1 LRGFNDTA
9 GAVVSQKEKR
19 KSSNLS
25 DINRPDCLESRK
37 AFLSLARKRENRPDA
52 AELATRPKLELVKD
66 SGPSYAFRNTPR
78 PLCSG
83 WRALS
88 VFSGC
93 GGFDLGFL
101 QEGVFSQQAI
111 DIDRVALETYSH
123 NLSEV
128 ARIADLASF
137 VPSAAASDV
146 LLAGAPCQGFSTAG
160 KRLLDDPRN
169 ALLMR
174 VADIA
179 IANRTKVLVVE
190 NVPAALSGKHR
201 HLWIALEDRLR
212 AAGYN
217 VRRILLEGDKSGLA
231 QRRKRLFLICW
242 KGSDCI
248 NLGLESKDSISL
260 RHALASLSLANDKE
274 LVWPDPNGKDAK
286 IIKHIKPGQKLSNV
300 RLSARSVSTWE
311 IPEVFG
317 LVSNPE
323 RDVLIAVAR
332 LRRRD
337 RVRSYGDGDPV
348 SIDRINQFLGRMAKR
363 DTRRLVQRGFLR
375 EIDGEFELS
384 HTYNGRY
391 RRLSW
396 EDVSPTVDTR
406 FGRVDLFV
414 HPEDDRGFTAREA
427 ARIQGFPDNF
437 VFLGKPK
444 EVFTQIGNAVPPPMA
459 AALAKLV
466 REAILKA

>member
-1 LRGFNDTA
+1 M
-9 GAVVSQKEKR
+9 
-19 KSSNLS
+19 
-25 DINRPDCLESRK
+25 
-37 AFLSLARKRENRPDA
+37 RE
-52 AELATRPKLELVKD
+52 
-66 SGPSYAFRNTPR
+66 SGPAYAFREKPS
-78 PLCSG
+78 PLSSG

-88 VFSGC
+88 VFSGS

-101 QEGVFSQQAI
+101 QEGIFSQQAI
-111 DIDRVALETYSH
+111 DIDHVACETYSR

-128 ARIADLASF
+128 ARVADLTSF
-137 VPSAAASDV
+137 VPSAETSDV

-179 IANRTKVLVVE
+179 IANQTKVLVVE
-190 NVPAALSGKHR
+190 NVPAALSGQHR
-201 HLWIALEDRLR
+201 HLWVALEDRLR

-217 VRRILLEGDKSGLA
+217 VRRILLEGNKCGLA
-231 QRRKRLFLICW
+231 QRRKRLFLVCW

-248 NLGLESKDSISL
+248 NLGIKNGGSISL
-260 RHALASLSLANDKE
+260 RHALSGLAPASETE
-274 LVWPDPNGKDAK
+274 LVWPDSDGKDAK
-286 IIKHIKPGQKLSNV
+286 ILKHIKPGQKLSNV
-300 RLSARSVSTWE
+300 RLSDRSVSTWD

-317 LVSNPE
+317 FVSDAEKDILV
-323 RDVLIAVAR
+323 AVAR

-348 SIDRINQFLGRMAKR
+348 SIDRIGCFLNRGVTR
-363 DTRRLVQRGFLR
+363 DVRRLVQRGFLR
-375 EIDGEFELS
+375 ELDGKFELTQ
-384 HTYNGRY
+384 TYNGRY

-414 HPEDDRGFTAREA
+414 HPEHDRGFTAREA
-427 ARIQGFPDNF
+427 ARVQGFPDDF

-444 EVFTQIGNAVPPPMA
+444 EKFTQIGNAVPPPMA
-459 AALAKLV
+459 AALATFV
-466 REAILKA
+466 REGILKA

>member
-1 LRGFNDTA
+1 MSDTN
-9 GAVVSQKEKR
+9 GP
-19 KSSNLS
+19 
-25 DINRPDCLESRK
+25 NRLESSTP
-37 AFLSLARKRENRPDA
+37 FLVLAHKSEKPPT
-52 AELATRPKLELVKD
+52 AEQFVSRPKLELVRNI
-66 SGPSYAFRNTPR
+66 GPAYAFRDKPS
-78 PLCSG
+78 PLSSG

-88 VFSGC
+88 VFSGS

-111 DIDRVALETYSH
+111 DIDQVACETYSR

-128 ARIADLASF
+128 ARVADLASF
-137 VPSAAASDV
+137 VPLAGTSDV

-190 NVPAALSGKHR
+190 NVPAALSGQHR
-201 HLWIALEDRLR
+201 HLWVALEDRLR

-217 VRRILLEGDKSGLA
+217 VRRILLEGNKCGLA
-231 QRRKRLFLICW
+231 QRRKRLFLVCW

-248 NLGLESKDSISL
+248 NLGVKNGGSISL
-260 RHALASLSLANDKE
+260 RHALGGLAPASENE
-274 LVWPDPNGKDAK
+274 LDWPDPNGKDAK
-286 IIKHIKPGQKLSNV
+286 ILKHIKPGQKLSNV
-300 RLSARSVSTWE
+300 RLSDSSVSTWD
-311 IPEVFG
+311 IPKVFG
-317 LVSNPE
+317 FVSDAEKDILV
-323 RDVLIAVAR
+323 AVAR

-348 SIDRINQFLGRMAKR
+348 SIDRIAHFLNRGVTRNV
-363 DTRRLVQRGFLR
+363 RRLVRQGFLR
-375 EIDGEFELS
+375 EVDGKFELTQ
-384 HTYNGRY
+384 TYNGRY

-414 HPEDDRGFTAREA
+414 HPEQDRGFTAREA
-427 ARIQGFPDNF
+427 ARIQGFPDDF
-437 VFLGKPK
+437 VFHGKPK
-444 EVFTQIGNAVPPPMA
+444 EIFTQIGNAVPPPMA
-459 AALAKLV
+459 AALAAFV